1 MSTSA
6 PTALKINAE
15 YHLNNYVSPVLFN
28 DALKQIP
35 ENALV
40 VEVAPTCLLQAIL
53 RRALPSSVIKI
64 GLVNKLM
71 EDTLGDLLLNI
82 GR

>member
-6 PTALKINAE
+6 PTSLKINAE
-15 YHLNNYVSPVLFN
+15 YHVNNYVSPVLFN
-28 DALKQIP
+28 DAMKQVP

-53 RRALPSSVIKI
+53 RRALPASVKKI
-64 GLVNKLM
+64 GLLNKLKDDLI
-71 EDTLGDLLLNI
+71 EDLLINI